1 MTTRRRIVDAD
12 PDDPGGRQDDRRLPG
27 DTGCET
33 DEQSTSGGDDDG
45 GDGGEGDDGGEE
57 GENDVRMDAPAPPV
71 GGEWPLL
78 NIDIRLLIDPD
89 GDAEGHVR
97 EWRRVF
103 KTFDPYLR
111 YHFEKQLAYD
121 DAQEVIGEI
130 WYRAVRK
137 IRTLTDP
144 SRMLFWLIRIG
155 RNALHDRRKA
165 DDRRLERERAY
176 VMGGEEV
183 DWRDAVLDAL
193 SAERLFR
200 DRIDRREF
208 RRHFASLDDMDQE
221 FAILLKVEGWSHHA
235 LVTHFGL
242 VSEDAS
248 KSRWQWIR
256 RKLMKAMGTA
266 PKPDGG
272 WEASGGGPAAQ

>member
-1 MTTRRRIVDAD
+1 MTTRRRTADSD
-12 PDDPGGRQDDRRLPG
+12 PDDPAGRQEDGRLTG
-27 DTGCET
+27 DTGSET
-33 DEQSTSGGDDDG
+33 DEQSTSGADVDGGAGDDSEDG
-45 GDGGEGDDGGEE
+45 VAE
-57 GENDVRMDAPAPPV
+57 GEDDLRRDAPAPPV

-78 NIDIRLLIDPD
+78 AIDIRLLIDPD
-89 GDAEGHVR
+89 GDADGHAK

-103 KTFDPYLR
+103 ETFDPYLR

-130 WYRAVRK
+130 WCRAVRK
-137 IRTLTDP
+137 IRTLADS
-144 SRMLFWLIRIG
+144 SRLLFWLIKIG

-165 DDRRLERERAY
+165 DERRLDRERTY
-176 VMGGEEV
+176 VAGLEEV

-193 SAERLFR
+193 STELLFR
-200 DRIDRREF
+200 DQVDRREF
-208 RRHFASLDDMDQE
+208 RRHFADLDDMDQE
-221 FAILLKVEGWSHHA
+221 FAILLKVEGWSHRA

-256 RKLMKAMGTA
+256 RKLMKAMGMG
-266 PKPDGG
+266 PRP
-272 WEASGGGPAAQ
+272 EAGRQTSRGGPAP